1 MSSKT
6 RKQQLQG
13 PRPAPLRVSEGS
25 RKIIK
30 KPVIVYLES
39 PKVIQVRPEEFK
51 GTVQRLTG
59 NHAPVGPEEF
69 QGTVQRFT
77 ENQAPVMVAA
87 DEATGMGISSDG
99 QQEYHD
105 AGSSAFGMPP
115 LMPFDFAAHP
125 SFYHSMWMEIF
136 AKCSRN
142 FISYTKFYI
151 FF

>member
-39 PKVIQVRPEEFK
+39 PK
-51 GTVQRLTG
+51 VQRLTG

-125 SFYHSMWMEIF
+125 SFYHSM
-136 AKCSRN
+136 
-142 FISYTKFYI
+142 
-151 FF
+151 